1 MGWNNQHGQ
10 LNSIK
15 VQTRLAT
22 AKQNTHLEG
31 SKGMALVHN
40 NVGERRSHPPSS
52 LGLAKLRRHE
62 LRAGKKLQGKA
73 NATLL
78 GN

>member
-40 NVGERRSHPPSS
+40 NVGERRSTRS
-52 LGLAKLRRHE
+52 GCKLKRHDCELERNYEARRMPRCWE
-62 LRAGKKLQGKA
+62 
-73 NATLL
+73 N
-78 GN
+78 